1 VTATFSLHSNQLEKT
16 VHSFDTVLVDDA
28 GMISEPDIIT
38 SLSHDAK
45 RAIFF
50 VNSEMDFGMFLI
62 NQANA

>member
-1 VTATFSLHSNQLEKT
+1 
-16 VHSFDTVLVDDA
+16 VLVDDA
-28 GMISEPDIIT
+28 GMVSEPDMIT